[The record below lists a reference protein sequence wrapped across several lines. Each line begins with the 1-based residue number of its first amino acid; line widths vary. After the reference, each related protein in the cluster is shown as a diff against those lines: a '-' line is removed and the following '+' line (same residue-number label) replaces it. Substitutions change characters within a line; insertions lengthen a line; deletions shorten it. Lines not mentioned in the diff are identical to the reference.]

1 MKRTLLLILVVFTA
15 TVAAV
20 AGVLTFRSRDEIER
34 YRALSRM

>member
-1 MKRTLLLILVVFTA
+1 MKSLMLILAVFA
-15 TVAAV
+15 AAVAAV